1 MRGAQQTG
9 PRLTNANA
17 WQKRLRD
24 RDEIGVDGVEMGVD
38 GRGGRDGVGEKME
51 RDCWLEVR
59 ETGVGWVVCVFGYVS
74 RVGQSRVSIE
84 KVWVMGVRLSVKMGG
99 GVGVGCT
106 GAWEQRRLRHRAR
119 QNGEWVGRGIGMGVG

>member
-1 MRGAQQTG
+1 MRTVDGLTQQSKW
-9 PRLTNANA
+9 PRLTGAL
-17 WQKRLRD
+17 QKRLRD

-74 RVGQSRVSIE
+74 RVGQSRVSIAM
-84 KVWVMGVRLSVKMGG
+84 VWV
-99 GVGVGCT
+99 
-106 GAWEQRRLRHRAR
+106 
-119 QNGEWVGRGIGMGVG
+119 